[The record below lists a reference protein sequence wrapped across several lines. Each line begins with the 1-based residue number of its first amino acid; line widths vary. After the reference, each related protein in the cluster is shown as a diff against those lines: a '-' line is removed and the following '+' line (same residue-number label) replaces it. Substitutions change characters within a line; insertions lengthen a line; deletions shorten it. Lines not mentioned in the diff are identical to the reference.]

1 MNRNSRSG
9 FTIIELLIFSAI
21 FALVTIS
28 FLSVLVAVVR
38 VQSRQGASTD
48 VNQQSDFVLATVQ
61 RLVEQSSQI
70 EGTANTA
77 VTDITLRMASSSQ
90 DPSRLY
96 LSNGTIYLQQAGGTP
111 LPLTTSQVQVTSAS
125 FIKRSNAGGKDGLA
139 VNMTIANASASSTK
153 NVARALDVFVARVSA
168 ATFDS
173 DVIPSTTNLKLGVN
187 ANAWSSVNDLMYFY
201 SSNVG
206 IGVTNPASKLEVDGG
221 VRINANG
228 ASKPTCASGIRGT
241 VWVTQASGGSNDV
254 IEACLRNASSSYNWT
269 AL

>member
-96 LSNGTIYLQQAGGTP
+96 LSNLEAI
-111 LPLTTSQVQVTSAS
+111 
-125 FIKRSNAGGKDGLA
+125 SNI
-139 VNMTIANASASSTK
+139 T
-153 NVARALDVFVARVSA
+153 RA
-168 ATFDS
+168 
-173 DVIPSTTNLKLGVN
+173 
-187 ANAWSSVNDLMYFY
+187 
-201 SSNVG
+201 
-206 IGVTNPASKLEVDGG
+206 
-221 VRINANG
+221 
-228 ASKPTCASGIRGT
+228 
-241 VWVTQASGGSNDV
+241 
-254 IEACLRNASSSYNWT
+254 
-269 AL
+269 